1 MGENEYRIKD
11 LHIFVDGAEM
21 ENIAPDCSIGPKDE
35 GDKVRPV
42 KDIAERTVAV
52 AITENNDGEGAIKLV
67 QSSPS
72 NDTLR
77 GFRDAK
83 KAVQVVFQYDDSD
96 ATQWS
101 KITLDECYFQ
111 EGVTTPSAEGAVQ
124 EWAFWGR
131 NYDKKK

>member
-11 LHIFVDGAEM
+11 LHVFVDGMEL

-35 GDKVRPV
+35 ADRVRPV
-42 KDIAERTVAV
+42 KDITERTVAV
-52 AITENNDGEGAIKLV
+52 AITENTDGEGTIKLV

-72 NDTLR
+72 DDILR

-83 KAVQVVFQYDDSD
+83 KPVQVTFTYDDSA
-96 ATQWS
+96 ATRWS
-101 KITLDECYFQ
+101 KISLDDCYFQ

-124 EWAFWGR
+124 EWSFWGR
-131 NYDKKK
+131 NYKKS